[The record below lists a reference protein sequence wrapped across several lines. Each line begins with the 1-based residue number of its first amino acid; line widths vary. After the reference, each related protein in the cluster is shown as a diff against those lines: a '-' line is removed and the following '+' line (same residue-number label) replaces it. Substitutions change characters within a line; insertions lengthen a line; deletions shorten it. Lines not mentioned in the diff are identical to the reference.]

1 MSLSRYAVE
10 VGGIADELRDLL
22 TGPVRSAAFEL
33 VERHGWDKL
42 LAMER
47 DELDKALK
55 FLSQTPSQRD
65 STLAKMDHPSAAALI
80 LRARYLGLSSR
91 KAIEL
96 ADSLSYMP
104 GSSYRTAAA
113 RGAQAALG
121 SLRPSMGNL
130 LPGWPNAAAEDDH
143 DWDPDLDLED
153 EVPAGQRP

>member
-22 TGPVRSAAFEL
+22 TGPIRSAAFEV

-42 LAMER
+42 LSMEHG
-47 DELDKALK
+47 ELDKALK

-65 STLAKMDHPSAAALI
+65 KTLARMDQAAAAVLI

-104 GSSYRTAAA
+104 GSSYRAAAA

-121 SLRPSMGNL
+121 ALRPSMGNL
-130 LPGWPNAAAEDDH
+130 LPGWPDPDAEEDH
-143 DWDPDLDLED
+143 DWEPDLDFGD
-153 EVPAGQRP
+153 GIFPGPRR